1 LLIHIRKTKSE
12 EWKYLAPELKRH
24 GREGKGRRR
33 RREYRRSPVSIMG
46 MKS

>member
-33 RREYRRSPVSIMG
+33 ESIGEAQSPSWA
-46 MKS
+46 